1 MKPAAFAILLQISL
15 LLPAADAQT
24 APALRQ
30 RDQNAPPPPSRS
42 AKGVSTLP
50 DTASGEYEIDEDGSV
65 VQITIE
71 RNRLSGY
78 VTKMDQ
84 NNALTLLFDSTTVDG
99 NRLSFTTKPVH
110 GVRYSFSGTIVRGD
124 AADRSQSGYYR
135 LLGDWVTYHGVQRTT
150 KRVSL
155 KSTPRPQ

>member
-1 MKPAAFAILLQISL
+1 MKLAPLAILFQIGL
-15 LLPAADAQT
+15 LLPTGIAQT
-24 APALRQ
+24 APVLRQ
-30 RDQNAPPPPSRS
+30 RDQNASPPPAHS
-42 AKGVSTLP
+42 AKGFSTLP

-78 VTKMDQ
+78 VTKMDH
-84 NNALTLLFDSTTVDG
+84 NTALTLLFDSTSIG
-99 NRLSFTTKPVH
+99 GSRISFTTKTVH
-110 GVRYSFSGTIVRGD
+110 GVRYSFTGTVVRGD
-124 AADRSQSGYYR
+124 AADRSQSGFYR
-135 LLGDWVTYHGVQRTT
+135 LVGDWVTYHDAERMT